1 MRQGENR
8 PRGRPV
14 TLCLHSWGSGS
25 PRVTQ
30 PLPPPLLSRKTQHSS
45 LDQSSPPQSGAS
57 ASYNHPVLGMYD
69 AKDDFPL
76 RKTGGCGMPR
86 GWGPT
91 PPRVLRVTLAALSQ
105 AGRRRVFRQKRG
117 AWDPWTL
124 SRGDASR

>member
-14 TLCLHSWGSGS
+14 TLPAQLGLRVPQGHSASA
-25 PRVTQ
+25 
-30 PLPPPLLSRKTQHSS
+30 PPFLFRKTQHSS

-86 GWGPT
+86 GWGLPGKGERAHPT
-91 PPRVLRVTLAALSQ
+91 QSPQGDVGCPVT
-105 AGRRRVFRQKRG
+105 
-117 AWDPWTL
+117 
-124 SRGDASR
+124 SRKEKGV